1 MRKRILVTGAMG
13 FIGSHWVKRLIKEG
27 YKVTGIDIKPLGA
40 YFKKKKNFK
49 FVKASVFDTRLIS
62 NLIKKNDIVCHFAG
76 VAEPLEYLK
85 NQQRRFS

>member
-40 YFKKKKNFK
+40 YFKKKKK
-49 FVKASVFDTRLIS
+49 F
-62 NLIKKNDIVCHFAG
+62 
-76 VAEPLEYLK
+76 
-85 NQQRRFS
+85 